1 MNGGDFFIFTFHF
14 YKMNYSKPLAALND
28 FRLFLLTALLNL
40 ALIPGGQAQDSSERE
55 YYNWFDS
62 QVGVENTGLF
72 NGTRYR
78 ELYRIR
84 DGKHKFFQSPE
95 FLTGNLLYDGQP
107 YYDIPM
113 KYDLFEDELIIEL
126 QAASG
131 KSILKLLKD
140 EVEGF
145 EIDGH
150 KFRHLRDTKVYRS
163 ADDIDGFYEVLSE
176 TSSIL
181 LLKKHLKLRKKVLE
195 DKMVLNEFR
204 EDDSYYIHYEGLY
217 HPVRNKNDL
226 IKAFPESKKE
236 INDFYSGSKFLLKT
250 DPDLFM
256 KRILE
261 RIDSSLTPNSTSSL

>member
-1 MNGGDFFIFTFHF
+1 MDN
-14 YKMNYSKPLAALND
+14 
-28 FRLFLLTALLNL
+28 FRLYLLTALLIL
-40 ALIPGGQAQDSSERE
+40 ALIPGVQAQDSSQRA

-72 NGTRYR
+72 NGIRYR
-78 ELYRIR
+78 ELYRVR

-126 QAASG
+126 QANSG
-131 KSILKLLKD
+131 TSILKLLKD
-140 EVEGF
+140 EVDGI

-150 KFRHLRDTKVYRS
+150 TFRHLRGTKVFRS
-163 ADDIDGFYEVLSE
+163 GDDIDGLFEVLSE

-204 EDDSYYIHYEGLY
+204 EDDDYFIRYDGLY
-217 HPVRNKNDL
+217 YPFRNKNDL
-226 IKAFPESKKE
+226 IKAFPGSKKE
-236 INDFYSGSKFLLKT
+236 INDFYSGSKYLLKT

-256 KRILE
+256 IRIVE
-261 RIDSSLTPNSTSSL
+261 RIDSSLTPNSTSS

>member
-1 MNGGDFFIFTFHF
+1 MNNFQH
-14 YKMNYSKPLAALND
+14 Y
-28 FRLFLLTALLNL
+28 LLTALLIL
-40 ALIPGGQAQDSSERE
+40 ALIPGGRAQDNSQRE

-72 NGTRYR
+72 NGIRYR
-78 ELYRIR
+78 ELYRVR

-113 KYDLFEDELIIEL
+113 KYDLFEDQLIIEL
-126 QAASG
+126 QAVSG

-140 EVEGF
+140 EVDGF

-150 KFRHLRDTKVYRS
+150 KFRHLRDTEVYRS
-163 ADDIDGFYEVLSE
+163 GDNIDGFYEVLSE

-181 LLKKHLKLRKKVLE
+181 LFKKHLKIRKKVLE
-195 DKMVLNEFR
+195 DKMVLYEFR
-204 EDDSYYIHYEGLY
+204 KDEAYFILYEGLY
-217 HPVRNKNDL
+217 HPVRSKNDL

-236 INDFYSGSKFLLKT
+236 INDFYSGSKFLLQT

>member
-1 MNGGDFFIFTFHF
+1 M
-14 YKMNYSKPLAALND
+14 
-28 FRLFLLTALLNL
+28 TALLIL
-40 ALIPGGQAQDSSERE
+40 AIIPGVQAQDSSQRA

-72 NGTRYR
+72 NGIRYR
-78 ELYRIR
+78 ELYRVK
-84 DGKHKFFQSPE
+84 DGKHKFYQSPE

-126 QAASG
+126 QANSG
-131 KSILKLLKD
+131 TSILKLLKD
-140 EVEGF
+140 EVDGF

-150 KFRHLRDTKVYRS
+150 TFRHLRDTKVYRS
-163 ADDIDGFYEVLSE
+163 GDDIDGFFEVLSE

-204 EDDSYYIHYEGLY
+204 EDDSYYILYEGLY
-217 HPVRNKNDL
+217 YPFRNKNDL

-236 INDFYSGSKFLLKT
+236 INDFYSGSKYLLKT

-256 KRILE
+256 ERIVE
-261 RIDSSLTPNSTSSL
+261 RIDSSLTPNSTSS